1 MTDYSDRQ
9 GDWIITYTGKR
20 FYPLDPRVEDIDILD
35 IAHSLSTINRFTGH
49 ARFPYSVAQHCI
61 EVSYEID
68 PEFALAGLLHDATEA
83 YVNDL
88 AKPVKRSL
96 PEYCAMED
104 RIHEVISTKFDVDT
118 KAPAIKVVDS
128 RALVT
133 EAWWLCNGEA
143 WYFQDPWPEPYNYPV
158 EERSWRSVELQY
170 LTRFEELL

>member
-1 MTDYSDRQ
+1 MDYSDRK

-20 FYPLDPRVEDIDILD
+20 FYPLDPREEDISILD

-68 PEFALAGLLHDATEA
+68 PQFALAGLLHDATEA

-88 AKPVKRSL
+88 SRPLKRNL
-96 PEYCAMED
+96 PEYCAVED
-104 RIHEVISTKFDVDT
+104 KIHAVISARFNVDT
-118 KAPAIKVVDS
+118 RSPAVKLVDT

-133 EAWWLCNGEA
+133 EAWHLCSGES
-143 WYFQDPWPEPYNYPV
+143 WYFESPWPEPYSYTV
-158 EERSWRSVELQY
+158 RERTWRDVKQDY
-170 LTRFEELL
+170 LNRFEELV